1 MTTRQLPAGSTPGTG
16 TFGPVRTAVF
26 PAAGFGTR
34 MLPATKS
41 VPKEMLTVVDRPV
54 IQYGVEEAVASGIS
68 KIVVITAAGKGAMED
83 HFDASRELEHVL
95 ERKGDEANL
104 AVIRGVASMARMSYV
119 RQAHALGLGHAVL
132 LTEPLVGHVPFAVF
146 LPDDIMDGGHDPVMA
161 QLMRVYD
168 EHRCSVIAVERVPME
183 HVSRYGVLDVESV
196 GPRLHRIKDMV
207 EKPAVGTAPSN
218 LAIMGRYILTPTI
231 FEKLRETTPGAG
243 GEIQLTDGIRRLLA
257 EETVLACEY
266 VGTRYDCGTKLG
278 YLRANVEMALR
289 HPDLGPSVHELL
301 TDILGRS

>member
-1 MTTRQLPAGSTPGTG
+1 
-16 TFGPVRTAVF
+16 
-26 PAAGFGTR
+26 

-132 LTEPLVGHVPFAVF
+132 LTEPLVGHEPFAVF
-146 LPDDIMDGGHDPVMA
+146 LPDDIMD
-161 QLMRVYD
+161 
-168 EHRCSVIAVERVPME
+168 
-183 HVSRYGVLDVESV
+183 
-196 GPRLHRIKDMV
+196 
-207 EKPAVGTAPSN
+207 
-218 LAIMGRYILTPTI
+218 
-231 FEKLRETTPGAG
+231 
-243 GEIQLTDGIRRLLA
+243 
-257 EETVLACEY
+257 
-266 VGTRYDCGTKLG
+266 
-278 YLRANVEMALR
+278 
-289 HPDLGPSVHELL
+289 
-301 TDILGRS
+301 